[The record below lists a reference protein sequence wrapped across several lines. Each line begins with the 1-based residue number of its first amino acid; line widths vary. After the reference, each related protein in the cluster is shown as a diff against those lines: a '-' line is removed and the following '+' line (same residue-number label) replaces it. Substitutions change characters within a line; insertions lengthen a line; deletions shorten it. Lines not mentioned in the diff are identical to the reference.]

1 MKQIILLSMT
11 VISILLLQTAAS
23 HNAFATD
30 SSDTVKP
37 TITTQG
43 DIYKISTIPTPVSL
57 SILAVDDVDGQIRVD
72 CDKTSQTIFQIGKTT
87 VRCYTIDSAG
97 NEARAS
103 FVVTVGDNFVKIPDW
118 VKNLT
123 QFWINQQMSDEQYAA
138 TLTYL
143 MEQKIVYVP
152 FSGQITHE
160 PTWEVPIW
168 IKTNSQNWID
178 GKSSVDEFS
187 IGIQLM
193 LERGLIQ
200 V

>member
-11 VISILLLQTAAS
+11 ISILLLQVTAS
-23 HNAFATD
+23 NNAFATD

-43 DIYKISTIPTPVSL
+43 DIYKISTVPTPVSL
-57 SILAVDDVDGQIRVD
+57 SILATDDVDGQIRVD
-72 CDKTSQTIFQIGKTT
+72 CDKTSKTIFQIGKTT

-103 FVVTVGDNFVKIPDW
+103 FVVTVGDNFVKIPNW

-123 QFWINQQMSDEQYAA
+123 QYWLNQQMSDEEYTT
-138 TLTYL
+138 TLKYL
-143 MEQKIVYVP
+143 MEQKIVHVP
-152 FSGQITHE
+152 YSKQT
-160 PTWEVPIW
+160 TDDAASDVPIW
-168 IKTNSQNWID
+168 IKTNSQKWID
-178 GKSSVDEFS
+178 GTMSNDEFS
-187 IGIQLM
+187 IGVQWM

-200 V
+200 F

>member
-11 VISILLLQTAAS
+11 ISILLLQIAAS
-23 HNAFATD
+23 YNAFATD

-72 CDKTSQTIFQIGKTT
+72 CDSTSQTIFQIGKTT
-87 VRCYTIDSAG
+87 VRCYTIDSSG
-97 NEARAS
+97 NVARAS

-123 QFWINQQMSDEQYAA
+123 QYWLNHQMSDVQYAA
-138 TLTYL
+138 TLKYL
-143 MEQKIVYVP
+143 IEQKIVHVP
-152 FSGQITHE
+152 YSKQT
-160 PTWEVPIW
+160 TDDAASDVPIW
-168 IKTNSQNWID
+168 IKTNSQKWID
-178 GKSSVDEFS
+178 GKMSNDEFS
-187 IGIQLM
+187 IGVQWM

-200 V
+200 F

>member
-11 VISILLLQTAAS
+11 ISILLLQTAAS
-23 HNAFATD
+23 YNAFATD

-72 CDKTSQTIFQIGKTT
+72 CDSTSQTIFQIGKTT
-87 VRCYTIDSAG
+87 VRCYTIDSSG

-123 QFWINQQMSDEQYAA
+123 QYWLNQQMSDVQYGV
-138 TLTYL
+138 TLKYL
-143 MEQKIVYVP
+143 IEQKIVHVP
-152 FSGQITHE
+152 YSKQTTDDATSG
-160 PTWEVPIW
+160 VPIW
-168 IKTNSQNWID
+168 IKTNSQKWID
-178 GKSSVDEFS
+178 GTMSNDEFS
-187 IGIQLM
+187 IGVQWM

-200 V
+200 F

>member
-11 VISILLLQTAAS
+11 ISILLLQTAAS

-57 SILAVDDVDGQIRVD
+57 SILAIDDVDGQIRVD
-72 CDKTSQTIFQIGKTT
+72 CDKTSKTIFKIGKTT
-87 VRCYTIDSAG
+87 VRCYAMDSAG

-103 FVVTVGDNFVKIPDW
+103 FEVTVGDNFVKIPDW

-123 QFWINQQMSDEQYAA
+123 QYWVNQQMSDQQYVA
-138 TLTYL
+138 TLKYL
-143 MEQKIVYVP
+143 IEQKIVHVP
-152 FSGQITHE
+152 YSKQTTDDPSSEI
-160 PTWEVPIW
+160 PIW
-168 IKTNSQNWID
+168 IKTNSQKWIE
-178 GKSSVDEFS
+178 GAMSNDEFS
-187 IGIQLM
+187 IGVQWM

-200 V
+200 F

>member
-1 MKQIILLSMT
+1 MKHIILLSMT
-11 VISILLLQTAAS
+11 ISILLLQIAAS
-23 HNAFATD
+23 YNAFATD

-72 CDKTSQTIFQIGKTT
+72 CDSTSQTIFQIGKTT

-123 QFWINQQMSDEQYAA
+123 QYWLNHQMSDVQYAA
-138 TLTYL
+138 TLKYL
-143 MEQKIVYVP
+143 IEQKIVHVP
-152 FSGQITHE
+152 YSKQT
-160 PTWEVPIW
+160 TDDAASDVPIW
-168 IKTNSQNWID
+168 IKTNSQKWID
-178 GKSSVDEFS
+178 GTMSNDEFS
-187 IGIQLM
+187 IGVQWM

-200 V
+200 F

>member
-43 DIYKISTIPTPVSL
+43 DIYKISTIPTPVSF

-72 CDKTSQTIFQIGKTT
+72 CDKTSKTIFQIGKTT
-87 VRCYTIDSAG
+87 VRCYTINSAG
-97 NEARAS
+97 NEARVS

-123 QFWINQQMSDEQYAA
+123 QYWVNQQMSDEQYAV

-143 MEQKIVYVP
+143 MQQKIVYVP

>member
-11 VISILLLQTAAS
+11 ISILLLQITAS
-23 HNAFATD
+23 YNAFATD

-43 DIYKISTIPTPVSL
+43 DIYKISTIPAPVSL

-72 CDKTSQTIFQIGKTT
+72 CDSTSQTIFQIGKTT
-87 VRCYTIDSAG
+87 VRCYTIDSSG
-97 NEARAS
+97 NEARSS

-123 QFWINQQMSDEQYAA
+123 QYWLNQQMSDVQYAA
-138 TLTYL
+138 TLKYL
-143 MEQKIVYVP
+143 IEQKIVHVP
-152 FSGQITHE
+152 YSKQT
-160 PTWEVPIW
+160 TDDAASEVPIW
-168 IKTNSQNWID
+168 IKTNSQKWID
-178 GKSSVDEFS
+178 GTMSNDEFS
-187 IGIQLM
+187 IGVQWM

-200 V
+200 F

>member
-11 VISILLLQTAAS
+11 ISILLLQIAAS
-23 HNAFATD
+23 YNAFATD
-30 SSDTVKP
+30 STDTVKP

-72 CDKTSQTIFQIGKTT
+72 CDSTSQTIFQIGKTT
-87 VRCYTIDSAG
+87 VRCYTIDSSG

-123 QFWINQQMSDEQYAA
+123 QYWLNHQMSDVQYAA
-138 TLTYL
+138 TLKYL
-143 MEQKIVYVP
+143 IEQKIVHVP
-152 FSGQITHE
+152 YSKQT
-160 PTWEVPIW
+160 TDDAASDVPIW
-168 IKTNSQNWID
+168 IKTNSQKWID
-178 GKSSVDEFS
+178 GTMSNDEFS
-187 IGIQLM
+187 IGVQWM

-200 V
+200 F

>member
-11 VISILLLQTAAS
+11 ISILLLQIAAS
-23 HNAFATD
+23 YNAFATD
-30 SSDTVKP
+30 STDTVKP

-72 CDKTSQTIFQIGKTT
+72 CDSTSQTIFQIGKTT
-87 VRCYTIDSAG
+87 VRCYTIDSSG

-123 QFWINQQMSDEQYAA
+123 QYWLNQQMSDVQYGV
-138 TLTYL
+138 TLKYL
-143 MEQKIVYVP
+143 IEQKNCTR
-152 FSGQITHE
+152 GHTLKLKH
-160 PTWEVPIW
+160 
-168 IKTNSQNWID
+168 QN
-178 GKSSVDEFS
+178 
-187 IGIQLM
+187 LM
-193 LERGLIQ
+193 A
-200 V
+200 

>member
-43 DIYKISTIPTPVSL
+43 DIYKISTIPTPVSF

-72 CDKTSQTIFQIGKTT
+72 CDKTSKTIFQIGKTT

-123 QFWINQQMSDEQYAA
+123 QYWVNQQMSNEQYAA

-178 GKSSVDEFS
+178 GKSTVDEFS

>member
-11 VISILLLQTAAS
+11 VISIILLQTAAS

-72 CDKTSQTIFQIGKTT
+72 CDKTSKTIFQIGKTT

-103 FVVTVGDNFVKIPDW
+103 FVVTVGDNFVKIPNWIKSVTQYW
-118 VKNLT
+118 V
-123 QFWINQQMSDEQYAA
+123 NQQMSDREYAA

-152 FSGQITHE
+152 YSGQITHD
-160 PTWEVPIW
+160 PIWEVPIW

>member
-1 MKQIILLSMT
+1 MLLSTT
-11 VISILLLQTAAS
+11 VFSILLLYTAAS
-23 HNAFATD
+23 NNAFATE

-37 TITTQG
+37 IITTQG
-43 DIYKISTIPTPVSL
+43 DIYQISTIPTPVSL
-57 SILAVDDVDGQIRVD
+57 LISAVDDVDGKVRVD
-72 CDKTSQTIFQIGKTT
+72 CDSTSKTIFQIGKTT

-118 VKNLT
+118 VKGVT
-123 QFWINQQMSDEQYAA
+123 QFWVNQQMSDEQYAA
-138 TLTYL
+138 TMSYL
-143 MEQKIVYVP
+143 IEQKIVYVP
-152 FSGQITHE
+152 YSGQITEE
-160 PTWEVPIW
+160 PNWEVPIW

-178 GKSSVDEFS
+178 GTSSVDEFS

-200 V
+200 A

>member
-1 MKQIILLSMT
+1 MT
-11 VISILLLQTAAS
+11 ISILLLQTAAS
-23 HNAFATD
+23 NNAFATD

-57 SILAVDDVDGQIRVD
+57 SILAIDDVDGQIRVD
-72 CDKTSQTIFQIGKTT
+72 CDSTSQTIFQIGKTT

-123 QFWINQQMSDEQYAA
+123 QYWVNQQMSDQQYVA
-138 TLTYL
+138 TLKYL
-143 MEQKIVYVP
+143 MEQKIVHVP
-152 FSGQITHE
+152 YSKQTTDDPSSEI
-160 PTWEVPIW
+160 PIW
-168 IKTNSQNWID
+168 IKTNSQKWIE
-178 GKSSVDEFS
+178 GAMSNDEFS
-187 IGIQLM
+187 IGVQWM

-200 V
+200 F